1 VNSSVGVKIS
11 VRETISDTQRHSEA
25 LRSNQR
31 HSVALRGH
39 SVALRSHQRRRTK
52 PTCEQLC
59 RQLRIRLDMLRRP
72 LAEFR
77 QCPIGEPSHHRRLG
91 IICTQG
97 AGGLASEHLWG
108 RARRRG
114 EHLHAV
120 RKAPVASP
128 RSTCGEGRGAVVS
141 TCMLY
146 ARRRWPRLGAPAI
159 NENQGHSRTSMKIRD
174 IQRQSGTIKDDQVS
188 SGLIRAH
195 QGSSALI
202 RINQGAN

>member
-1 VNSSVGVKIS
+1 MDAAERSRSDRNVASIAGGGGGAPIRRAWTKASAARASCNGARAAICSVSSAVNSSVGVKIS
-11 VRETISDTQRHSEA
+11 VRETISDNQKQSEA
-25 LRSNQR
+25 LRGTQWR
-31 HSVALRGH
+31 SVALRGI
-39 SVALRSHQRRRTK
+39 QWQRTK

-59 RQLRIRLDMLRRP
+59 RQFRIRLDMLRRP

-77 QCPIGEPSHHRRLG
+77 QSPIGEPSHHRRLG

-128 RSTCGEGRGAVVS
+128 RSTC
-141 TCMLY
+141 
-146 ARRRWPRLGAPAI
+146 
-159 NENQGHSRTSMKIRD
+159 
-174 IQRQSGTIKDDQVS
+174 
-188 SGLIRAH
+188 H
-195 QGSSALI
+195 Q
-202 RINQGAN
+202 